1 MPLSSWPIG
10 HHPICLHLS
19 YYFIT
24 FFCSITCH
32 FFSWFIVLFLL
43 LSLSSLLYLW
53 FPSAC
58 TLAELRFVPCFSL
71 CSLLLLTLF
80 CFARL
85 TWSTNPVAT
94 SNSMILIWHNYL
106 GFCTSNFVGVLLN
119 FLGSYSGVIAL
130 SLMISFF
137 ESLQSIDTYAV
148 THMPFT

>member
-1 MPLSSWPIG
+1 MTIT
-10 HHPICLHLS
+10 PICLHLS

-24 FFCSITCH
+24 FFCSITRH
-32 FFSWFIVLFLL
+32 YFSWFIVLFLL
-43 LSLSSLLYLW
+43 LSLSSLLYLR

-58 TLAELRFVPCFSL
+58 TLLTSLAELRFVPCFSL

-94 SNSMILIWHNYL
+94 SNSMILILHNYL
-106 GFCTSNFVGVLLN
+106 GFCTSNFVGFLLN

-148 THMPFT
+148 MHMPLT